1 MAIKIFWMGL
11 TMRLSLYLLIIGLL
25 FCGTTAASDA
35 NNIEKAIVHTNFG
48 DFTIALHADK
58 APISVAN
65 FINYAQQ
72 GFYNNT
78 IFHRVIKRFVIQA
91 GGFTPQLIKKNT
103 QPPIINESYNGLH
116 NDRWSVAMAR
126 SDDADSATSQFYINL
141 RMNSSLDK
149 QGKKPGYAV
158 FGTVIDGFHVVQ
170 QIGKQITQNANGFSD
185 LPIKTIIINSI
196 ELQ

>member
-1 MAIKIFWMGL
+1 MGL
-11 TMRLSLYLLIIGLL
+11 SMRLSSYVLIISLL
-25 FCGTTAASDA
+25 CCGSAVANDA
-35 NNIEKAIVHTNFG
+35 KTSTEKAIVHTNFG

-91 GGFTPQLIKKNT
+91 GGFTPQLVKKDT
-103 QPPIINESYNGLH
+103 HSAIINESYNGLH

-149 QGKKPGYAV
+149 QGKKAGYAV